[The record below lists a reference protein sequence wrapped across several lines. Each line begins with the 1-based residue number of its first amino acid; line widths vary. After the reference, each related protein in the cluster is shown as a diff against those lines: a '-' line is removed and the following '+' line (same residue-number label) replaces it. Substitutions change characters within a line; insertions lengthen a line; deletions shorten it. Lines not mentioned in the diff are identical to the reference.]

1 MTESNVFTRH
11 RQVGFLTA
19 TFLVVANM
27 VGTGVF
33 TSLGFQLLGL
43 SSTFAL
49 IALWSIGGVYALCGA
64 LSYGELAAA
73 MPRSGGEYHFLSR
86 IYHPAV
92 GFVAGWVSV
101 TVGFAAPVAAAAMA
115 LGKYLSRVFPGLP
128 ATGTALTVVLVVS
141 LIHFGSTQAR
151 SRFQGFATLF
161 KVAMIC
167 SFVLCGLIL
176 AAPQPVSWLPHMAD
190 VRQCAS
196 PAFAVSLVYVTY
208 SYSGWNASV
217 YLASE
222 VRDPARNIPRSLV
235 AGTLIVMALY
245 LLLNFVFLYTTPMAV
260 MAGQVE
266 VGYLAGGSIFGATGA
281 RIMGLL
287 ISIGLVSS
295 ISSMTW
301 AGPRVLWALAGE
313 IKMFRYFAPLNR
325 HGVPQRA
332 VLLQL
337 ILVVVLVLTST
348 FETVITYLG
357 FTLAMSTFMA
367 VLGVFLRRWKWPHLP
382 RPYQTW
388 AYPVTPVIFL
398 AITGWMLV
406 YLLRFRTRESLAGL
420 ATIGLGLAVYFIGA
434 RKPCPVEAGEVQREE
449 QNSR

>member
-1 MTESNVFTRH
+1 MCESDVELRR
-11 RQVGFLTA
+11 RQVGLATA
-19 TFLVVANM
+19 TFIVVANM

-33 TSLGFQLLGL
+33 TSLGFQVVGIT
-43 SSTFAL
+43 STFAL
-49 IALWSIGGVYALCGA
+49 LLLWLVGGIYALCGA

-73 MPRSGGEYHFLSR
+73 MPRSGGEYQFLSR

-101 TVGFAAPVAAAAMA
+101 TVGFAAPVAAASIA
-115 LGKYLSRVFPGLP
+115 LGKYLSRVFPGLS
-128 ATGTALTVVLVVS
+128 ATGAALTVAIAVS
-141 LIHFGSTQAR
+141 LIHFGSTRTR
-151 SRFQGFATLF
+151 SGFQSVATSF
-161 KVAMIC
+161 KV
-167 SFVLCGLIL
+167 VLILGLILSGLIL
-176 AAPQPVSWLPHMAD
+176 AAPQPVSWLPHVSD
-190 VRQCAS
+190 LRECAS

-222 VRDPARNIPRSLV
+222 VKEPARTIPRSLL

-245 LLLNFVFLYTTPMAV
+245 LFLNFVFLYTTPMKV
-260 MAGQVE
+260 LAGQVE
-266 VGYLAGGSIFGATGA
+266 VGYLAGGYIFGPSGA

-287 ISIGLVSS
+287 ISIGLISS

-301 AGPRVLWALAGE
+301 AGPRVLWALADE

-332 VLLQL
+332 IVLQL
-337 ILVVVLVLTST
+337 MIAVVLVLTST

-367 VLGVFLRRWKWPHLP
+367 VAGVFVRRWKHPHVP

-388 AYPVTPVIFL
+388 GYPITSLLFL

-406 YLLRFRTRESLAGL
+406 YLMRFRTVESLAGL
-420 ATIGLGLAVYFIGA
+420 ATIVLGLVVYFVGV
-434 RKPCPVEAGEVQREE
+434 RNAGRQVP
-449 QNSR
+449 SDT

>member
-1 MTESNVFTRH
+1 MSESDLELR
-11 RQVGFLTA
+11 RREVGLPTA
-19 TFLVVANM
+19 TLIVVANM

-33 TSLGFQLLGL
+33 TSLGFQVVGIH
-43 SSTFAL
+43 STFAL
-49 IALWSIGGVYALCGA
+49 LLLWLVGGIYALCGA

-73 MPRSGGEYHFLSR
+73 MPRSGGEYNFLSR

-101 TVGFAAPVAAAAMA
+101 TVGFAAPVAAASIA

-128 ATGTALTVVLVVS
+128 ATGVALTVAIAVS
-141 LIHFGSTQAR
+141 LIHFGSTRPR
-151 SRFQGFATLF
+151 SGFQGVATSF
-161 KVAMIC
+161 KV
-167 SFVLCGLIL
+167 VLILGLIVSGLIL
-176 AAPQPVSWLPHMAD
+176 AVPQPVFWLPHVGD
-190 VRQCAS
+190 LRECAS

-222 VRDPARNIPRSLV
+222 VKQPARTIPRSLL
-235 AGTLIVMALY
+235 AGTLIVMVLY
-245 LLLNFVFLYTTPMAV
+245 LLLNFVFLYSTPMKV
-260 MAGQVE
+260 LAGQVE
-266 VGYLAGGSIFGATGA
+266 VGYLAGGHIFGPSGA

-287 ISIGLVSS
+287 ISIGLISS

-301 AGPRVLWALAGE
+301 AGPRVLWALADE
-313 IKMFRYFAPLNR
+313 IRMFRYFAPLNR
-325 HGVPQRA
+325 HGAPHRA
-332 VLLQL
+332 IVLQL
-337 ILVVVLVLTST
+337 LIVVVLVLTST

-367 VLGVFLRRWKWPHLP
+367 VAGVFVRRWKHPNLP

-388 AYPVTPVIFL
+388 GYPVTPLLFL

-406 YLLRFRTRESLAGL
+406 YLMRFRPVESLAGL
-420 ATIGLGLAVYFIGA
+420 ATIALGLVVYFVGV
-434 RKPCPVEAGEVQREE
+434 RNPGRQVPGT
-449 QNSR
+449 